1 MDQEIGVL
9 NRGKNAITH
18 PVSQIPGYATA
29 RFLFA
34 TECSDLFVENREIF
48 IPHLY
53 LMLPKEVTRRN
64 FVKMCDADK
73 IRMVGIPCGE
83 GTTTICRF
91 DRIPEHTDREL
102 TAQTDRIAISI
113 SRVTVLT
120 RDNEYHRATC
130 TVFGE
135 LRPLL
140 ACL

>member
-1 MDQEIGVL
+1 
-9 NRGKNAITH
+9 
-18 PVSQIPGYATA
+18 
-29 RFLFA
+29 
-34 TECSDLFVENREIF
+34 
-48 IPHLY
+48 
-53 LMLPKEVTRRN
+53 
-64 FVKMCDADK
+64 MCDADK

-91 DRIPEHTDREL
+91 DRIPERD
-102 TAQTDRIAISI
+102 AQTDRIAISI